1 MPNYLVENQLS
12 SLALLNHRR
21 AGDKFCLMV
30 QDCQTQIK
38 LKLQPNHW
46 TKKYT
51 LGKVLS
57 NENGITDPG
66 RDVYLGYL
74 YGSVILLFNSS
85 PLA

>member
-1 MPNYLVENQLS
+1 MPNYLVKDQLS

-21 AGDKFCLMV
+21 AGDKFCLIV

-51 LGKVLS
+51 LGKCWAMKIELQTQA
-57 NENGITDPG
+57 GMHI
-66 RDVYLGYL
+66 
-74 YGSVILLFNSS
+74 I
-85 PLA
+85 